1 MALED
6 VYQRN
11 LHHRTHR
18 AGWLRAAVLGANDGL
33 VSTASLM
40 IGVAA
45 ARAGDQSFLVTAGAA
60 GIAAGAMSMAVGEYV
75 SVRSQN
81 DIEESDRLLEIEH
94 LAIDPEGEFEEL
106 VEIYMKRGLSRE
118 LAVQV
123 VDAMHKRDP
132 LEAHLRDE
140 LRTIS
145 TYKGASSSGSSRFGM
160 SFTAGGP
167 HSIRWSICP
176 NTGCGSHQHRG
187 LHNPWP
193 PCNGNDQCE
202 DCRLK
207 ASYPNLARD
216 WRRNSRNGHHGGY
229 WPSPACEWHLKHPL
243 ATLLHS
249 ALNYQQ

>member
-45 ARAGDQSFLVTAGAA
+45 ARSEQSFLITAGAA

-94 LAIDPEGEFEEL
+94 LAIDPDGELEEL
-106 VEIYMKRGLSRE
+106 IEIYIHRGLSRE
-118 LAVQV
+118 LATEV
-123 VDAMHKRDP
+123 ATTMHAKDP

-140 LRTIS
+140 LGQHPHTKARPVQAAI
-145 TYKGASSSGSSRFGM
+145 ASAI
-160 SFTAGGP
+160 SFTAGGLIP
-167 HSIRWSICP
+167 FVGAFAPSAGKAAWSIIAFTMVGLLAAGIISAKTAGSKLFIP
-176 NTGCGSHQHRG
+176 TLRVMAGGCLGMAITAG
-187 LHNPWP
+187 L
-193 PCNGNDQCE
+193 GQ
-202 DCRLK
+202 
-207 ASYPNLARD
+207 
-216 WRRNSRNGHHGGY
+216 
-229 WPSPACEWHLKHPL
+229 
-243 ATLLHS
+243 LLHVS
-249 ALNYQQ
+249 GI

>member
-45 ARAGDQSFLVTAGAA
+45 ARSEESFLVTAGAA

-94 LAIDPEGEFEEL
+94 LAIDPDGELEEL
-106 VEIYMKRGLSRE
+106 IEIYINRGLTRD
-118 LAVQV
+118 LATQV
-123 VDAMHKRDP
+123 ATEMHKRDP

-140 LRTIS
+140 LGQHPHTKARPVQAAI
-145 TYKGASSSGSSRFGM
+145 ASAL
-160 SFTAGGP
+160 SFTGGGLIPFIGAFAPTAGKAA
-167 HSIRWSICP
+167 WSIIGFTVVGLIA
-176 NTGCGSHQHRG
+176 TGIISAKTAGSKILIPTLRVIGGGCLGMAITAGIGQI
-187 LHNPWP
+187 LHVS
-193 PCNGNDQCE
+193 GI
-202 DCRLK
+202 
-207 ASYPNLARD
+207 
-216 WRRNSRNGHHGGY
+216 
-229 WPSPACEWHLKHPL
+229 
-243 ATLLHS
+243 
-249 ALNYQQ
+249 

>member
-140 LRTIS
+140 LGQFPHTKARPVQAAV
-145 TYKGASSSGSSRFGM
+145 ASAI
-160 SFTAGGP
+160 SFTAGGLIP
-167 HSIRWSICP
+167 FAGAFAPTPGAAATSIVVFTIL
-176 NTGCGSHQHRG
+176 G
-187 LHNPWP
+187 L
-193 PCNGNDQCE
+193 
-202 DCRLK
+202 
-207 ASYPNLARD
+207 
-216 WRRNSRNGHHGGY
+216 
-229 WPSPACEWHLKHPL
+229 L
-243 ATLLHS
+243 ATGMISAKTAGSKLLIPTLRVIGGGILGMAITAGIGQ
-249 ALNYQQ
+249 ALHVSGI

>member
-45 ARAGDQSFLVTAGAA
+45 ARAGEQSFLVTAGAA

-81 DIEESDRLLEIEH
+81 DIEESDRLLEIQH

-106 VEIYMKRGLSRE
+106 VHIYIQRGLSRE

-140 LRTIS
+140 LGQHPHTKARPVQAAI
-145 TYKGASSSGSSRFGM
+145 ASAL
-160 SFTAGGP
+160 SFTAGGVIP
-167 HSIRWSICP
+167 FAGAFAPTPGAAATSIVIF
-176 NTGCGSHQHRG
+176 TILG
-187 LHNPWP
+187 L
-193 PCNGNDQCE
+193 
-202 DCRLK
+202 
-207 ASYPNLARD
+207 
-216 WRRNSRNGHHGGY
+216 
-229 WPSPACEWHLKHPL
+229 L
-243 ATLLHS
+243 ATGVISARIAGSKIMVPTLRVIGGGILGMTITAGIGQALHVS
-249 ALNYQQ
+249 GI

>member
-6 VYQRN
+6 VYRRN

-40 IGVAA
+40 IGVVA
-45 ARAGDQSFLVTAGAA
+45 ARSSDQGFLVTAGAA

-94 LAIDPEGEFEEL
+94 LAADPEGEFEEL
-106 VEIYMKRGLSRE
+106 VHIYIERGLTRE

-123 VDAMHKRDP
+123 VEAMHSRDP

-140 LRTIS
+140 LGQHPHTKARPVQAAVASAIS
-145 TYKGASSSGSSRFGM
+145 FTFGGLIPFAGAFAPNVGASASSIVGFTIVGLIATGVISAR
-160 SFTAGGP
+160 TAGSKILTPTLRVIGGGVLGMA
-167 HSIRWSICP
+167 ITAGI
-176 NTGCGSHQHRG
+176 
-187 LHNPWP
+187 
-193 PCNGNDQCE
+193 
-202 DCRLK
+202 
-207 ASYPNLARD
+207 
-216 WRRNSRNGHHGGY
+216 GH
-229 WPSPACEWHLKHPL
+229 
-243 ATLLHS
+243 LLHLS
-249 ALNYQQ
+249 GI